1 MLSIAGIFTIR
12 QSAPATRAHHS
23 VGVVH
28 NRSSGSVA
36 RPAVV
41 EPLEGRR
48 LLAASLGGG
57 LQFQSEKVY
66 DHALAD
72 LVKSSSGFKN
82 LTGGNAT
89 TDSNGYPT
97 QDFTVP
103 LWSGSKLQSGRY
115 TISFSGPS
123 STWVS
128 FSKGT
133 GTLKKQSSSGSTQ
146 NWTLD
151 VPSTSATELTLK
163 FTGTSGQVKN
173 LHVMQPGT
181 SVGTTWSPKYVDHLR
196 KLHPTTLRMM
206 DIVKAN
212 YNATKYWS
220 ERPKDTDATYARA
233 GVRWESLIDLCNTLG
248 SNLWVTIPV
257 GATDDYVKQFASLI
271 KTRLSSNL
279 KVYVELAN
287 EVWSSATY
295 AGKTNTA
302 AAKAEVAANSK
313 SNLKYDGTTDPV
325 KWAERRYARRMME
338 ISNLFKSVWTTTF
351 NGTSAQSNPINSR
364 VRVILGGQAGVL
376 SRFDDMLGYIN
387 KFYGAPKNY
396 FYGTG
401 LAWYFTLNKYADKY
415 NPPTNLTK
423 TQVLEG
429 MDLSV
434 KNYESG
440 WFRKPAQQAAAW
452 GMKLEAY
459 ELGVD
464 TMGSKNISAKA
475 AASMDPKMSSLMQ
488 RFVNAFVSQGGDSAQ
503 WFQLGA
509 NTYNSTSGTWAITN
523 DLNNLNSPKE
533 QGFRLLRGYAALV

>member
-1 MLSIAGIFTIR
+1 MLSITGALFTRSMRSDVAPR
-12 QSAPATRAHHS
+12 QS
-23 VGVVH
+23 VGVVR
-28 NRSSGSVA
+28 NCGAVRPALVEQLECRKLLSVA
-36 RPAVV
+36 
-41 EPLEGRR
+41 
-48 LLAASLGGG
+48 LGGG

-72 LVKSSSGFKN
+72 LVKASSGFTN
-82 LTGGNAT
+82 LSGGNAT

-115 TISFSGPS
+115 SISFSGPS

-133 GTLKKQSSSGSTQ
+133 GTLKKQAASGSTQ

-151 VPSTSATELTLK
+151 VPSGTTATELTLK

-173 LHVMQPGT
+173 VHVMQPGT

-196 KLHPTTLRMM
+196 KLHPQTLRMM

-212 YNATKYWS
+212 YNTTKNWS

-233 GVRWESLIDLCNTLG
+233 GVRWESLIDLSNTLG
-248 SNLWVTIPV
+248 SNLWVCIPV
-257 GATDDYVKQFASLI
+257 GATDDYVKQLASLI
-271 KTRLSSNL
+271 KTRLNSNL

-295 AGKTNTA
+295 AGKTNTS

-313 SNLKYDGTTDPV
+313 SNLKYDGTTDPL

-351 NGTSAQSNPINSR
+351 NGTTAQANPINNR

-440 WFRKPAQQAAAW
+440 WFKKPAQQAAAW

-464 TMGSKNISAKA
+464 TMGSLNIKAKA
-475 AASMDPKMSSLMQ
+475 DASMDPKMSSLMQ

-503 WFQLGA
+503 WFQVGA
-509 NTYNSTSGTWAITN
+509 NTYYSTSGTWAITN
-523 DLNNLNSPKE
+523 DLNNLNSPKQ